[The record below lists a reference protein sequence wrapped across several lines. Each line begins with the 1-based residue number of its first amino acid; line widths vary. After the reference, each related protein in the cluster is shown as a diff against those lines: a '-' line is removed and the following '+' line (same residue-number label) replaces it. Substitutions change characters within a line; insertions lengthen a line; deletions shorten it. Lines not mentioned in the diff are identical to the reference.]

1 MPDGDSQGNGSSH
14 AIAEE
19 VRVLDLQLFQQ
30 RGGVIRHLLETQ
42 RPVDVVGMPMPLQLD
57 RNHLMSLRQRREKGA
72 PPFSE
77 AERAVKQHERAPRT
91 VNLIVHLEAV
101 HLGVF
106 AAGIS
111 ARLVNVFIVSLPFIH
126 FMVLSSSARRSCDSL
141 IPASI
146 PEL

>member
-1 MPDGDSQGNGSSH
+1 MAPSAQAEQSRGQGFETACRVRDRKYLSSFPRMTRRTPACARVPDAGWRLPGNGSSH

-72 PPFSE
+72 PPF
-77 AERAVKQHERAPRT
+77 
-91 VNLIVHLEAV
+91 
-101 HLGVF
+101 
-106 AAGIS
+106 
-111 ARLVNVFIVSLPFIH
+111 
-126 FMVLSSSARRSCDSL
+126 
-141 IPASI
+141 
-146 PEL
+146 